1 MFNRGVREKL
11 ENDPNRDM
19 RHVPGSY
26 NPGNQAGK
34 DVQGGGQRPAHEPGG
49 PFLGKGEG
57 GKRPKMN
64 PQQTGTPGGKG
75 KQAAPQSQKR

>member
-1 MFNRGVREKL
+1 MANRNVREKL

-19 RHVPGSY
+19 SHVPGTY

-34 DVQGGGQRPAHEPGG
+34 DVPGGGERPADEPGES
-49 PFLGKGEG
+49 LGKGG
-57 GKRPKMN
+57 GERPKMD

-75 KQAAPQSQKR
+75 KPATPQSQKR